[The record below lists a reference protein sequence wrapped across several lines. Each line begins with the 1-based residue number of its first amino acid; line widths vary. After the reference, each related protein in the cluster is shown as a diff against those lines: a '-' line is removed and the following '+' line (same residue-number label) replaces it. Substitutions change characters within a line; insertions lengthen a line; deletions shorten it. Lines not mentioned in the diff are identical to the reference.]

1 MRCSPTPVLLPHLL
15 LAGLLAI
22 AFPASPSLAQEDAP
36 TGGGYGCKS
45 HGNCAGKMY
54 KDQSNLNSW
63 WYPICSG
70 CHFVPTP
77 RKRITVTRSE
87 VVDFLRDSRG
97 FWVFHEDVRENDP
110 DVRQNRA
117 VYTRV
122 VEPARMQVEYR
133 RLMSSI
139 TR

>member
-1 MRCSPTPVLLPHLL
+1 VL
-15 LAGLLAI
+15 
-22 AFPASPSLAQEDAP
+22 
-36 TGGGYGCKS
+36 
-45 HGNCAGKMY
+45 
-54 KDQSNLNSW
+54 
-63 WYPICSG
+63 
-70 CHFVPTP
+70 
-77 RKRITVTRSE
+77 
-87 VVDFLRDSRG
+87 DFLRDSRG